1 MNHLIVVQIDKK
13 GQFTYSDF
21 ATGREATEIEVRRG
35 DRIAW
40 YVSRDGKP
48 APYSITFKSASPFG
62 KKSLKVEKGGLSP
75 LAEVTAAWSGVGM
88 QYGVRLNSRLEDDPE
103 IRIDNPDDLPFTG
116 HESVPPRP
124 GQLRK
129 TACAAGCTAAP
140 GDWLLFVENEDFTLK
155 FDQSPFASGETTLRS
170 RGGKTASRKLAHP
183 GQFPYTAK
191 LKSGPKLEG
200 TLTVEAAMTA

>member
-21 ATGREATEIEVRRG
+21 ATGREASEIEVRRG

-75 LAEVTAAWSGVGM
+75 LAEVTAAWSGVASYALLKLVEKAVG
-88 QYGVRLNSRLEDDPE
+88 
-103 IRIDNPDDLPFTG
+103 
-116 HESVPPRP
+116 
-124 GQLRK
+124 LRVDEE
-129 TACAAGCTAAP
+129 A
-140 GDWLLFVENEDFTLK
+140 E
-155 FDQSPFASGETTLRS
+155 S
-170 RGGKTASRKLAHP
+170 RGLDLALHDER
-183 GQFPYTAK
+183 GYN
-191 LKSGPKLEG
+191 L
-200 TLTVEAAMTA
+200 

>member
-1 MNHLIVVQIDKK
+1 MNHLILVQVDKK
-13 GQFTYSDF
+13 GQFSYSDF
-21 ATGREATEIEVRRG
+21 ASGQPAAELQVRRG

-40 YVSRDGKP
+40 YVARDGKP
-48 APYSITFKSASPFG
+48 APYTITFKSASPFG
-62 KKSLKVEKGGLSP
+62 KKTVKVEKGGLSP

-116 HESVPPRP
+116 HETPALPLGKLLKS
-124 GQLRK
+124 
-129 TACAAGCTAAP
+129 ACAGACTAVP
-140 GDWLLFVENEDFTLK
+140 GDWLLFAEAEDFTLK

-170 RGGKTASRKLAHP
+170 RGGKTASRKLARS

-191 LKSGPKLEG
+191 LKSGAKLEG
-200 TLTVEAAMTA
+200 VLTVEAAMTA

>member
-1 MNHLIVVQIDKK
+1 MNHLIVVQVDKK

-21 ATGREATEIEVRRG
+21 ATGREASEIEVRRG

-62 KKSLKVEKGGLSP
+62 KKALKVEKGGLSP

-103 IRIDNPDDLPFTG
+103 IRIDNPDDLPFGGNETP
-116 HESVPPRP
+116 VLPP
-124 GQLRK
+124 GKLIK
-129 TACAAGCTAAP
+129 TACAGACTATP
-140 GDWLLFVENEDFTLK
+140 GDWLLFEEAEDFTLK
-155 FDQSPFASGETTLRS
+155 FGQSPFASGETTLRS
-170 RGGKTASRKLAHP
+170 RAGKTASRKLAYA

-191 LKSGPKLEG
+191 LKSGAKVEG
-200 TLTVEAAMTA
+200 ALTVEAAMTA